1 MVLSIKYVVLRRSP
15 LAPFNVKCLFL
26 ILKILTKLQKELPN
40 QTVYPHYYYL
50 LLLALRFLGEL
61 YNFHHFV
68 IIFSL
73 IKSQYVVEERHIL
86 QIPK

>member
-1 MVLSIKYVVLRRSP
+1 MLVPNFENSNEAAKGTTKSDCLPP
-15 LAPFNVKCLFL
+15 L
-26 ILKILTKLQKELPN
+26 
-40 QTVYPHYYYL
+40 L
-50 LLLALRFLGEL
+50 LLLALRFLSEL